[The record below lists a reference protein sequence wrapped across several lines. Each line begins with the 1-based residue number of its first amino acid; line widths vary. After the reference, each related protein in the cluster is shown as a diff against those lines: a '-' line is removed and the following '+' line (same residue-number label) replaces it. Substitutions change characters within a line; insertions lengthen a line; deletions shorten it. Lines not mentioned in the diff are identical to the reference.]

1 MIYGI
6 IILILFILTLCY
18 KYYVM
23 RTVDS
28 TQEYFYNQSHKYISI
43 SKITHY
49 IRLSV
54 IMIIDL
60 SIIGYII
67 YALTTI

>member
-23 RTVDS
+23 RTVES
-28 TQEYFYNQSHKYISI
+28 TQEYFYNQSHKYINI

-54 IMIIDL
+54 IMII
-60 SIIGYII
+60 
-67 YALTTI
+67 